1 MLLTAQLQIIHMQ
14 EKRLKKI
21 RKLIRTGNYD
31 ADIARYIPGVLN
43 LIFQGMLE
51 DIDTKEK
58 VASLSYKDMEE
69 LDFQIILPDNYY
81 VNPSSIHICFPV
93 KI

>member
-1 MLLTAQLQIIHMQ
+1 MQ

>member
-1 MLLTAQLQIIHMQ
+1 MQ

-51 DIDTKEK
+51 DIGTKGK
-58 VASLSYKDMEE
+58 VASLSYKDMED

-81 VNPSSIHICFPV
+81 VNPSSIHICFPM

>member
-1 MLLTAQLQIIHMQ
+1 MTAQLQIMHMQ

-51 DIDTKEK
+51 DIGTKGK
-58 VASLSYKDMEE
+58 VASLSYKDMED

-81 VNPSSIHICFPV
+81 VNPSSIHICFPM

>member
-1 MLLTAQLQIIHMQ
+1 MHMQ

-51 DIDTKEK
+51 DIGTKGK
-58 VASLSYKDMEE
+58 VASLSYKDMED

-81 VNPSSIHICFPV
+81 VNPSSIHICFPM